1 MSSSPAEGTPSTERR
16 SFEAALEQLE
26 DHVRKLDRGDLP
38 LEQAL
43 ALFEGGVGLVRECQ
57 ELLDGAERRIVELT
71 EADGGVQERT
81 FAGRTGE
88 GG

>member
-1 MSSSPAEGTPSTERR
+1 MANSPSDPAPPAERR

-57 ELLDGAERRIVELT
+57 ELLDGAERRIVELS
-71 EADGGVQERT
+71 EADGGVREQAFT
-81 FAGRTGE
+81 GRSGE
-88 GG
+88 GA